1 MWTDLN
7 RPPLDVDVLRRA
19 LVCGA
24 GGDPDAFWSCVDV
37 VAETGSTNAD
47 LLARP
52 KTPDYPRSVLI
63 AEYQTNGRGRHARPW
78 VSPPRALL
86 TVSAV
91 LDLPGLD
98 LSDIGWLP
106 LLVGVAVV
114 DTLRDV
120 AGVDAE
126 LKWPND
132 VHIDG
137 RKLAGILVEVAA
149 TTPVPTVVVGVGL
162 NVTLTEDERP
172 VPTATSLLLEGAEV
186 TDRSVLARALLRA
199 LAARWREWQ
208 SAGWKVDGLAS
219 DYRERCGTLGRKV
232 RAELPGDRELVGIAT
247 DIDHEGRVVI
257 TPTGESPVAVSAG
270 DITHLRAV

>member
-7 RPPLDVDVLRRA
+7 RPPLDADVLRRA
-19 LVCGA
+19 LVRG
-24 GGDPDAFWSCVDV
+24 GGDPDAFWSSVDI

-52 KTPDYPRSVLI
+52 KGPGYPRSVLI
-63 AEYQTNGRGRHARPW
+63 AEYQTAGRGRHARPW

-98 LSDIGWLP
+98 LADIGWLP

-120 AGVDAE
+120 AGVDAD

-132 VHIDG
+132 VLVDG
-137 RKLAGILVEVAA
+137 RKLAGILVEVAS

-162 NVTLTEDERP
+162 NVTLTADERP
-172 VPTATSLLLEGAEV
+172 VPTATSLLLEDAEV

-199 LAARWREWQ
+199 LAARWRAWEA
-208 SAGWKVDGLAS
+208 AGWKVDDLAAA
-219 DYRERCGTLGRKV
+219 YRERCGTLGRLV

-247 DIDHEGRVVI
+247 GIDHEGRIVI
-257 TPTGESPVAVSAG
+257 TPTGMSPVAVSAG